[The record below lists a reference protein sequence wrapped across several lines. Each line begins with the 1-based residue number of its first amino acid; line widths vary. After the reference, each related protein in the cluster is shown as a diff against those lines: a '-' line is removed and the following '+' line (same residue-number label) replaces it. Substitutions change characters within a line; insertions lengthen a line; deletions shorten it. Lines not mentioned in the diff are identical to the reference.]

1 VDKTRIWV
9 NVAAI
14 SAWVL
19 ALAGMLALAWGTQAP
34 SWTSGAAA
42 AASVIA
48 VTYAGLLMSQRLDPP
63 PREFVK
69 QYLAAVL
76 APVTWLAAASGGPGS
91 PAVVALALGVRVIAG
106 AEDIRTAISVAAGA
120 LVALTAIHYSVGGA
134 IAFSDMLSGGVIFA
148 AIALFPAW
156 QVQRAQENAKRR
168 RRASRAET
176 TFGGGGERTNTPR
189 AHEPMPSDL
198 RRGIEVT
205 RQEAEE
211 RRQTEVLTRYLCDVR
226 DALGADEVVFWRWT
240 GARDTLVAAACS
252 GDGAEIEPTKFNHA
266 EWLPLVKWSAEER
279 IVHFD
284 DGSPAPRIAMGPVAG
299 LKRAFGALSISAEAG
314 LKTSRD
320 EMKAWVPRYTAQV
333 AVLAELLETREEVG
347 RQNRRTQALLRAAQQ
362 FQSNRTI
369 ESLGR
374 SICETALE
382 VTSAS
387 RGALV
392 RWHPNSNDGEV
403 QSVSDGHR
411 IAEGSPISEDSQVGT
426 MCKNGLPQVWE
437 DARMI
442 ARHTRIYG
450 AWETTRPIGSLGIIP
465 LKREAGV
472 IGAIVIEGDEPGDVL
487 IAEVRNV
494 RLLAAIAA
502 VSLETMWEI
511 EEVTRRARTDQLT
524 GLANRRHFDE
534 QITRVLAETDRFGGS
549 ASLVVADIDFFKAVN
564 DTFGHDGGDA
574 VLQSVAQAFQEGV
587 RNVDTCARYGGEEIA
602 VLLPQTSMD
611 GARDF
616 AERLRKAIESRVVV
630 HGGREMS
637 VTASF
642 GVATYPDSVAAHDA
656 LFPTADRA
664 LYQAKAEGRNRVRCA
679 IPSTV
684 QKAT

>member
-1 VDKTRIWV
+1 VKTRIWV
-9 NVAAI
+9 NVTAI
-14 SAWVL
+14 GAWVL
-19 ALAGMLALAWGTQAP
+19 ALAGMVALAWGALAP
-34 SWTSGAAA
+34 PWASGAAA
-42 AASVIA
+42 AASVAA
-48 VTYAGLLMSQRLDPP
+48 VTYAWLLISQRLDPP
-63 PREFVK
+63 SRELIK
-69 QYLAAVL
+69 PYLAAAL
-76 APVTWLAAASGGPGS
+76 APVTWLAAASGGPAS
-91 PAVVALALGVRVIAG
+91 PAVVALALGVRVVAG
-106 AEDIRTAISVAAGA
+106 AENIRTAISVAVGA
-120 LVALTAIHYSVGGA
+120 IIALTAIHYSVGGS
-134 IAFSDMLSGGVIFA
+134 IAFSSMLSGGVIFA

-156 QVQRAQENAKRR
+156 QVKRAQENAKKR
-168 RRASRAET
+168 RRASRSESFA
-176 TFGGGGERTNTPR
+176 GDRSNTPR
-189 AHEPMPSDL
+189 AYEAMPSDL
-198 RRGIEVT
+198 RRGIEST

-211 RRQTEVLTRYLCDVR
+211 RRQTEVLSKYLCDVR

-252 GDGAEIEPTKFNHA
+252 GDGAETEPTKFNHA
-266 EWLPLVKWSAEER
+266 EWLPLVKWAAEER

-284 DGSPAPRIAMGPVAG
+284 DGKPESRIAMGPVAG

-314 LKTSRD
+314 LKPSR
-320 EMKAWVPRYTAQV
+320 EELKAWIPRYTAQV

-369 ESLGR
+369 EALGR

-382 VTSAS
+382 VTSAA

-392 RWHPNSNDGEV
+392 RWHPTSNDGEV
-403 QSVSDGHR
+403 TSVSEGHR
-411 IAEGSPISEDSQVGT
+411 IAEGWPISEDSQVGT

-450 AWETTRPIGSLGIIP
+450 AWETPRPIGSLGIIP

-534 QITRVLAETDRFGGS
+534 QIARVLQETDRFGGS

-574 VLQSVAQAFQEGV
+574 VLQSVAQTFQDGV

-616 AERLRKAIESRVVV
+616 AERLRKAIEGRVVR
-630 HGGREMS
+630 HAGREIS

-642 GVATYPDSVAAHDA
+642 GVATYPDTVATHDA
-656 LFPTADRA
+656 LFQTADRA

-679 IPSTV
+679 IPSTIS
-684 QKAT
+684 KTA

>member
-1 VDKTRIWV
+1 MVKARIWV
-9 NVAAI
+9 NVTAVA
-14 SAWVL
+14 AWVL
-19 ALAGMLALAWGTQAP
+19 ALAGMFALAWGAKAP
-34 SWTSGAAA
+34 VWASGVAA
-42 AASVIA
+42 AASVAA
-48 VTYAGLLMSQRLDPP
+48 VTYAWLLISRRLDPP
-63 PREFVK
+63 PREFTNA
-69 QYLAAVL
+69 YLATAL
-76 APVTWLAAASGGPGS
+76 APVTWFAAASGGPGS

-106 AEDIRTAISVAAGA
+106 AENIRMAISVAAGA

-134 IAFSDMLSGGVIFA
+134 LAFSDMLGGGVVFA

-156 QVQRAQENAKRR
+156 QVKRAQENAKRR
-168 RRASRAET
+168 RRATRSESAFNDRA
-176 TFGGGGERTNTPR
+176 NTPR
-189 AHEPMPSDL
+189 AYEAMPSDL

-211 RRQTEVLTRYLCDVR
+211 RRQTEVLSRYLCDVR

-252 GDGAEIEPTKFNHA
+252 GDGAETEPSKFNHA
-266 EWLPLVKWSAEER
+266 EWLPLVKWAAEER

-284 DGSPAPRIAMGPVAG
+284 DSKPDPRVAMGPVAG

-320 EMKAWVPRYTAQV
+320 ELKAWIPRYTAQV
-333 AVLAELLETREEVG
+333 SVLAELLETREEVG

-374 SICETALE
+374 AICETALE
-382 VTSAS
+382 VTAAA

-403 QSVSDGHR
+403 QSVSEGHR
-411 IAEGSPISEDSQVGT
+411 IAEGWPISEDSQVGT

-450 AWETTRPIGSLGIIP
+450 AWETPRPIGSLAIIP

-549 ASLVVADIDFFKAVN
+549 ASLVVADIDYFKAVN
-564 DTFGHDGGDA
+564 DTYGHDGGDV
-574 VLQSVAQAFQEGV
+574 VLQSVAQTFQDGV

-602 VLLPQTSMD
+602 VLLPQTGLD

-616 AERLRKAIESRVVV
+616 AERLRKAIEGRVVS
-630 HGGREMS
+630 HSGREIS

-642 GVATYPDSVAAHDA
+642 GVATYPESVPNHDGLFAA
-656 LFPTADRA
+656 ADRA
-664 LYQAKAEGRNRVRCA
+664 LYQAKAEGRNRVRCSLPGA
-679 IPSTV
+679 FS
-684 QKAT
+684 KAS

>member
-1 VDKTRIWV
+1 MVKARIWV
-9 NVAAI
+9 NVTAVA
-14 SAWVL
+14 AWVL
-19 ALAGMLALAWGTQAP
+19 ALAGMFALAWGAKAP
-34 SWTSGAAA
+34 VWASGVAA
-42 AASVIA
+42 AASVAA
-48 VTYAGLLMSQRLDPP
+48 VTYAWLLISRRLDPP
-63 PREFVK
+63 PREFTNA
-69 QYLAAVL
+69 YLATAL
-76 APVTWLAAASGGPGS
+76 APVTWFAAASGGPGS

-106 AEDIRTAISVAAGA
+106 AENIRMAISVAAGA
-120 LVALTAIHYSVGGA
+120 LVALTAILYSVGGA
-134 IAFSDMLSGGVIFA
+134 LAFSDMLGGGVVFA

-156 QVQRAQENAKRR
+156 QVKRAQENAKRR
-168 RRASRAET
+168 RRATRSESAFNDRA
-176 TFGGGGERTNTPR
+176 NTPR
-189 AHEPMPSDL
+189 AYEAMPSDL

-211 RRQTEVLTRYLCDVR
+211 RRQTEVLSRYLCDVR

-252 GDGAEIEPTKFNHA
+252 GDGAETEPSKFNHA
-266 EWLPLVKWSAEER
+266 EWLPLVKWAAEER

-284 DGSPAPRIAMGPVAG
+284 DSKPDPRVAMGPVAG

-320 EMKAWVPRYTAQV
+320 ELKAWIPRYTAQV
-333 AVLAELLETREEVG
+333 SVLAELLETREEVG

-374 SICETALE
+374 AICETALE
-382 VTSAS
+382 VTAAA

-403 QSVSDGHR
+403 QSVSEGHR
-411 IAEGSPISEDSQVGT
+411 IAEGWPISEDSQVGT

-450 AWETTRPIGSLGIIP
+450 AWETPRPIGSLAIIP

-549 ASLVVADIDFFKAVN
+549 ASLVVADIDYFKAVN
-564 DTFGHDGGDA
+564 DTYGHDGGDV
-574 VLQSVAQAFQEGV
+574 VLQSVAQTFQDGV

-602 VLLPQTSMD
+602 VLLPQTGLD

-616 AERLRKAIESRVVV
+616 AERLRKAIEGRVVS
-630 HGGREMS
+630 HSGREIS

-642 GVATYPDSVAAHDA
+642 GVATYPESVPNHDGLFAA
-656 LFPTADRA
+656 ADRA
-664 LYQAKAEGRNRVRCA
+664 LYQAKAEGRNRVRCSLPGA
-679 IPSTV
+679 FS
-684 QKAT
+684 KAS

>member
-1 VDKTRIWV
+1 MGKTRIWI
-9 NVAAI
+9 NLTAGA
-14 SAWVL
+14 AWVL
-19 ALAGMLALAWGTQAP
+19 ALAGMLALAWGGGVPA
-34 SWTSGAAA
+34 WASGAAA
-42 AASVIA
+42 ASSVAA
-48 VTYAGLLMSQRLDPP
+48 VTYAWLLISQRLDPP
-63 PREFVK
+63 PRESIP
-69 QYLAAVL
+69 QYLAAAL

-91 PAVVALALGVRVIAG
+91 PAVVALALGVRVVAG
-106 AEDIRTAISVAAGA
+106 AENIRTAISVAAGA
-120 LVALTAIHYSVGGA
+120 LIALTAIHYSVGGT
-134 IAFSDMLSGGVIFA
+134 IAFSDMLGGGVVFS

-156 QVQRAQENAKRR
+156 QVKRAQENAKRR
-168 RRASRAET
+168 RRASRSDSAFGAEHP
-176 TFGGGGERTNTPR
+176 NTPR
-189 AHEPMPSDL
+189 AYEAMPSDL

-252 GDGAEIEPTKFNHA
+252 GDGETEPTKFNHA
-266 EWLPLVKWSAEER
+266 EWLPLVKWAAEER

-284 DGSPAPRIAMGPVAG
+284 DGAPGPRVAMGPVAG
-299 LKRAFGALSISAEAG
+299 LKRPFGALSISAEAG
-314 LKTSRD
+314 LRSSRE
-320 EMKAWVPRYTAQV
+320 EMKEWVPRYTAQV

-374 SICETALE
+374 SISETALE
-382 VTSAS
+382 VTSAA
-387 RGALV
+387 RAALV
-392 RWHPNSNDGEV
+392 RWHPTSNDGEV
-403 QSVSDGHR
+403 QSVSEGHR
-411 IAEGSPISEDSQVGT
+411 IAEGWPISEDSQVGT

-450 AWETTRPIGSLGIIP
+450 AWETPRPIGSLGIIP

-564 DTFGHDGGDA
+564 DTYGHDGGDA
-574 VLQSVAQAFQEGV
+574 VLQSVAQAFQDGV

-602 VLLPQTSMD
+602 VLLPQTSID

-616 AERLRKAIESRVVV
+616 AERLRKAIESRVVL
-630 HGGREMS
+630 HAGRAIS

-642 GVATYPDSVAAHDA
+642 GVATYPESVATHDA

-664 LYQAKAEGRNRVRCA
+664 LYQAKAEGRNRVRSA
-679 IPSTV
+679 VPGAV

>member
-1 VDKTRIWV
+1 VVKARIWV
-9 NVAAI
+9 NVTAVA
-14 SAWVL
+14 AWVL
-19 ALAGMLALAWGTQAP
+19 ALAGMFALAWGAKAP
-34 SWTSGAAA
+34 VWASGVAA
-42 AASVIA
+42 AASVAA
-48 VTYAGLLMSQRLDPP
+48 VTYAWLLISRRLDPP
-63 PREFVK
+63 PREFTNA
-69 QYLAAVL
+69 YLATAL
-76 APVTWLAAASGGPGS
+76 APVTWFAAASGGPGS

-106 AEDIRTAISVAAGA
+106 AENIRMAISVAAGA

-134 IAFSDMLSGGVIFA
+134 LAFSDMLGGGVVFA

-156 QVQRAQENAKRR
+156 QVKRAQENAKRR
-168 RRASRAET
+168 RRATRSESAFNDRA
-176 TFGGGGERTNTPR
+176 NTPR
-189 AHEPMPSDL
+189 AYEAMPSDL

-211 RRQTEVLTRYLCDVR
+211 RRQTEVLSRYLCDVR

-252 GDGAEIEPTKFNHA
+252 GDGAETEPSKFNHA
-266 EWLPLVKWSAEER
+266 EWLPLVKWAAEER

-284 DGSPAPRIAMGPVAG
+284 DSKPDPRVAMGPVAG

-320 EMKAWVPRYTAQV
+320 ELKAWIPRYTAQV
-333 AVLAELLETREEVG
+333 SVLAELLETREEVG

-374 SICETALE
+374 AICETALE
-382 VTSAS
+382 VTAAA

-403 QSVSDGHR
+403 QSVSEGHR
-411 IAEGSPISEDSQVGT
+411 IAEGWPISEDSQVGT

-450 AWETTRPIGSLGIIP
+450 AWETPRPIGSLAIIP

-549 ASLVVADIDFFKAVN
+549 ASLVVADIDYFKAVN
-564 DTFGHDGGDA
+564 DTYGHDGGDV
-574 VLQSVAQAFQEGV
+574 VLQSVAQTFQDGV

-602 VLLPQTSMD
+602 VLLPQTGLD

-616 AERLRKAIESRVVV
+616 AERLRKAIEGRVVS
-630 HGGREMS
+630 HSGREIS

-642 GVATYPDSVAAHDA
+642 GVATYPESVPTHDGLFAA
-656 LFPTADRA
+656 ADRA
-664 LYQAKAEGRNRVRCA
+664 LYQAKAEGRNRVRCSLPGA
-679 IPSTV
+679 FS
-684 QKAT
+684 KAS

>member
-1 VDKTRIWV
+1 VVKTRIWV
-9 NVAAI
+9 NVTAVA
-14 SAWVL
+14 AWVL
-19 ALAGMLALAWGTQAP
+19 ALAGMLALAWGATAP
-34 SWTSGAAA
+34 AWASGAAA
-42 AASVIA
+42 ACSVAA
-48 VTYAGLLMSQRLDPP
+48 VTYAWLLISQRLDPP
-63 PREFVK
+63 PREFIK
-69 QYLAAVL
+69 QHLAVAL
-76 APVTWLAAASGGPGS
+76 APVTCLAAGSGGPGS
-91 PAVVALALGVRVIAG
+91 PAVVALALGVRVVAG
-106 AEDIRTAISVAAGA
+106 AENIRTAISVAGGA
-120 LVALTAIHYSVGGA
+120 LVALTAIHYSVGGT
-134 IAFSDMLSGGVIFA
+134 IALSDMLSGGVIFA

-156 QVQRAQENAKRR
+156 QVKRAQENAKKR
-168 RRASRAET
+168 RRATRSEIAE
-176 TFGGGGERTNTPR
+176 RNNTPR
-189 AHEPMPSDL
+189 AFEAMPSDL
-198 RRGIEVT
+198 RRGIEVN

-211 RRQTEVLTRYLCDVR
+211 RRQTEVLSRYLGDVR
-226 DALGADEVVFWRWT
+226 DAVGADEVVFWRWT

-252 GDGAEIEPTKFNHA
+252 GDGAETEPTKFNHV
-266 EWLPLVKWSAEER
+266 EWLPLVKWAAEER

-284 DGSPAPRIAMGPVAG
+284 DGKPGPRVAMGPIAG
-299 LKRAFGALSISAEAG
+299 TKRAFGALSISADAG
-314 LKTSRD
+314 LKPSREELKD
-320 EMKAWVPRYTAQV
+320 WIPRYTAQV

-369 ESLGR
+369 ETLGR
-374 SICETALE
+374 SISETALE
-382 VTSAS
+382 VTSAA
-387 RGALV
+387 RAALV
-392 RWHPNSNDGEV
+392 RWHPTSNDGEV
-403 QSVSDGHR
+403 QSVSEGHR
-411 IAEGSPISEDSQVGT
+411 IAEGWPISEDSQVGT

-450 AWETTRPIGSLGIIP
+450 AWETPRPIGSLGIIP

-534 QITRVLAETDRFGGS
+534 QMARVLAETDRFGGPV
-549 ASLVVADIDFFKAVN
+549 SLVVADIDFFKNVN

-574 VLQSVAQAFQEGV
+574 VLQSVGKTFQEGI

-602 VLLPQTSMD
+602 VLMPQTNIE
-611 GARDF
+611 GALKF
-616 AERLRKAIESRVVV
+616 AERMRKAIETRTVMYA
-630 HGGREMS
+630 GRAID

-642 GVATYPDSVAAHDA
+642 GVATYPDSVATHDA

-664 LYQAKAEGRNRVRCA
+664 LYQAKAEGRNKVRA
-679 IPSTV
+679 AVPGVVHKT
-684 QKAT
+684 T

>member
-1 VDKTRIWV
+1 VVKTRIWI
-9 NVAAI
+9 NLTAVA
-14 SAWVL
+14 AWVL
-19 ALAGMLALAWGTQAP
+19 ALAGMLALAWGAQVPA
-34 SWTSGAAA
+34 WASGAAA
-42 AASVIA
+42 AASVAA
-48 VTYAGLLMSQRLDPP
+48 VTYAWLLISRRLDPP
-63 PREFVK
+63 PRESTN
-69 QYLAAVL
+69 QDLAIAL

-106 AEDIRTAISVAAGA
+106 AENIRTAISVAAGA
-120 LVALTAIHYSVGGA
+120 LVALTAIHYSVGGTL
-134 IAFSDMLSGGVIFA
+134 AFSDMLGGGVVFA

-156 QVQRAQENAKRR
+156 QVKRAQENAKRR
-168 RRASRAET
+168 RRATRSESV
-176 TFGGGGERTNTPR
+176 FGGERTNTPR
-189 AHEPMPSDL
+189 AYEAMPSDL

-211 RRQTEVLTRYLCDVR
+211 RRQTEVLSRYLCDIR

-252 GDGAEIEPTKFNHA
+252 GDGAETEPTKFNHA

-284 DGSPAPRIAMGPVAG
+284 DGKEGPRVAMGPVAG

-314 LKTSRD
+314 LKPSKD
-320 EMKAWVPRYTAQV
+320 ELKEWVPRYTAQV

-382 VTSAS
+382 VTSAA

-392 RWHPNSNDGEV
+392 RWHPTSNDGEV
-403 QSVSDGHR
+403 QSVSEGHR
-411 IAEGSPISEDSQVGT
+411 IAEGWPISEDSQVGT

-450 AWETTRPIGSLGIIP
+450 AWETPRPIGSLGIIP

-534 QITRVLAETDRFGGS
+534 QIARVLAETDRFGGS

-564 DTFGHDGGDA
+564 DTYGHDGGDA
-574 VLQSVAQAFQEGV
+574 VLQSVAQTFQEGV

-602 VLLPQTSMD
+602 VLLPQTNMD

-616 AERLRKAIESRVVV
+616 AERLRKAVETRVVM
-630 HGGREMS
+630 HDGREIS

-679 IPSTV
+679 VPGAI
-684 QKAT
+684 QKAG

>member
-1 VDKTRIWV
+1 MVKTRIWANV
-9 NVAAI
+9 TAVAA
-14 SAWVL
+14 WLL
-19 ALAGMLALAWGTQAP
+19 ALAGMVALAWGMSVPA
-34 SWTSGAAA
+34 WASGAAA
-42 AASVIA
+42 ACSVAA
-48 VTYAGLLMSQRLDPP
+48 VTYAWLLISQRLDPP
-63 PREFVK
+63 PREFTK
-69 QYLAAVL
+69 QYIATVL

-91 PAVVALALGVRVIAG
+91 PAVVALALAVRVIAG
-106 AEDIRTAISVAAGA
+106 AENIRTAISVAAGA
-120 LVALTAIHYSVGGA
+120 LVALTAIHYSVGGT
-134 IAFSDMLSGGVIFA
+134 IAFSDMLGGGVVFA

-156 QVQRAQENAKRR
+156 QVKRAQENAKKRR
-168 RRASRAET
+168 RVTRSDGVFGSERAD
-176 TFGGGGERTNTPR
+176 TPR
-189 AHEPMPSDL
+189 AFEAMPSDL

-205 RQEAEE
+205 RKEAEE
-211 RRQTEVLTRYLCDVR
+211 RRQTEVLSRYLCDVR

-252 GDGAEIEPTKFNHA
+252 GDGAETEPTKFNHA

-284 DGSPAPRIAMGPVAG
+284 EGKPGPRIAMGPVAG
-299 LKRAFGALSISAEAG
+299 LKRAFGALSISCDAG
-314 LKTSRD
+314 LKPSRD
-320 EMKAWVPRYTAQV
+320 ELKTWVPRYTAQV

-347 RQNRRTQALLRAAQQ
+347 RQNRRTQALLRAAQE

-369 ESLGR
+369 ELLGR
-374 SICETALE
+374 SICETALA
-382 VTSAS
+382 VTSAA
-387 RGALV
+387 RAALV

-403 QSVSDGHR
+403 QSVSEGHR
-411 IAEGSPISEDSQVGT
+411 IAEGWPISEDSQVGT

-450 AWETTRPIGSLGIIP
+450 AWETPRPIGSMAIIP

-534 QITRVLAETDRFGGS
+534 QIARVLAETDRFGGS

-564 DTFGHDGGDA
+564 DTHGHDGGDA
-574 VLQSVAQAFQEGV
+574 VLQSVAQAFQDGV

-602 VLLPQTSMD
+602 VLLPQTNLD

-616 AERLRKAIESRVVV
+616 AERLRKAIETRVVLYA
-630 HGGREMS
+630 GRPIS

-642 GVATYPDSVAAHDA
+642 GVAAYPDSVATHDA

-664 LYQAKAEGRNRVRCA
+664 LYLAKAEGRNRVRCA
-679 IPSTV
+679 VPGSV
-684 QKAT
+684 QKTA

>member
-1 VDKTRIWV
+1 MVKTRIWV
-9 NVAAI
+9 NVAAVA
-14 SAWVL
+14 AWVL
-19 ALAGMLALAWGTQAP
+19 ALAGMFALAWGATAP
-34 SWTSGAAA
+34 GWASGAAA
-42 AASVIA
+42 AASVAA
-48 VTYAGLLMSQRLDPP
+48 VTYAWLLISQRLDPP
-63 PREFVK
+63 QRDFTN
-69 QYLAAVL
+69 QYLAAAL
-76 APVTWLAAASGGPGS
+76 APVTLLAAASGGPGS

-106 AEDIRTAISVAAGA
+106 AENIRTAISVAVGA

-134 IAFSDMLSGGVIFA
+134 FAFSDMLGGGVVLV

-156 QVQRAQENAKRR
+156 QVKRAQENARRR
-168 RRASRAET
+168 RRATRSEGAYS
-176 TFGGGGERTNTPR
+176 ERTNTPR
-189 AHEPMPSDL
+189 AYEAMPSDL

-211 RRQTEVLTRYLCDVR
+211 RRQTEVLSRYLCDVR
-226 DALGADEVVFWRWT
+226 DVLGADEVVFWRWT
-240 GARDTLVAAACS
+240 GARDTLVAGACS
-252 GDGAEIEPTKFNHA
+252 GDGAETEPAKFNHA
-266 EWLPLVKWSAEER
+266 EWLPLVKWAAEER

-284 DGSPAPRIAMGPVAG
+284 DGDPGPRVAMGPVAG

-314 LKTSRD
+314 LTPSRD
-320 EMKAWVPRYTAQV
+320 ELKAWVPRYTAQV

-382 VTSAS
+382 VTSAA
-387 RGALV
+387 RAALV
-392 RWHPNSNDGEV
+392 RWLPNSNDGEV
-403 QSVSDGHR
+403 QSVSEGHR
-411 IAEGSPISEDSQVGT
+411 IAEGWPISEDSQVGT

-450 AWETTRPIGSLGIIP
+450 AWETPRPIGSLGIIP
-465 LKREAGV
+465 LKRESGV

-534 QITRVLAETDRFGGS
+534 QLARVLAETDRFGGS
-549 ASLVVADIDFFKAVN
+549 ASLVVADIDYFKNVN
-564 DTFGHDGGDA
+564 DTYGHDGGDV
-574 VLQSVAQAFQEGV
+574 VLQSVAQTFQDGV
-587 RNVDTCARYGGEEIA
+587 RNVDICARYGGEEIA
-602 VLLPQTSMD
+602 VLLPQTGLD

-616 AERLRKAIESRVVV
+616 AERLRKSIEARVVV
-630 HGGREMS
+630 HSGRS
-637 VTASF
+637 IKVTASF
-642 GVATYPDSVAAHDA
+642 GVATYPESVPTHDG
-656 LFPTADRA
+656 LFPAADRA
-664 LYQAKAEGRNRVRCA
+664 MYQAKAEGRNRVRSA
-679 IPSTV
+679 IPSAV
-684 QKAT
+684 SKAS

>member
-1 VDKTRIWV
+1 MTAVG
-9 NVAAI
+9 
-14 SAWVL
+14 AWAL
-19 ALAGMLALAWGTQAP
+19 ALAGMLALAWGAKVP
-34 SWTSGAAA
+34 AWASGAAA
-42 AASVIA
+42 AASVAA
-48 VTYAGLLMSQRLDPP
+48 VTYAWLLISQRLDPP
-63 PREFVK
+63 PRESIK
-69 QYLAAVL
+69 QYLAAAL

-91 PAVVALALGVRVIAG
+91 PAVVALALGVRVVAG
-106 AEDIRTAISVAAGA
+106 AENIRTAISVAAGA
-120 LVALTAIHYSVGGA
+120 LVALTAIHYSVGGS
-134 IAFSDMLSGGVIFA
+134 IAFSDMLGGGVVFA

-156 QVQRAQENAKRR
+156 QVKRAQENAKKR
-168 RRASRAET
+168 RRASRSESVY
-176 TFGGGGERTNTPR
+176 GSERNNTPR
-189 AHEPMPSDL
+189 AYEAMPSDL

-211 RRQTEVLTRYLCDVR
+211 RRQTEVLSRYLCDVR

-240 GARDTLVAAACS
+240 GARDTLVAGACS
-252 GDGAEIEPTKFNHA
+252 GDGAETEPTKFNHA
-266 EWLPLVKWSAEER
+266 EWLPLVKWAAEER

-284 DGSPAPRIAMGPVAG
+284 EGSSGPRVAMGPVAG
-299 LKRAFGALSISAEAG
+299 LKRPFGALSISAEAG
-314 LKTSRD
+314 LKSTR
-320 EMKAWVPRYTAQV
+320 EELKEWVPRYTAQV

-374 SICETALE
+374 AICETALE
-382 VTSAS
+382 VTSAA

-392 RWHPNSNDGEV
+392 RWHANSNDGEV
-403 QSVSDGHR
+403 QSVSEGHR
-411 IAEGSPISEDSQVGT
+411 IAEGWPISEDSQVGT

-450 AWETTRPIGSLGIIP
+450 AWETPRPIGSLAIIP

-534 QITRVLAETDRFGGS
+534 QIARVLAETDRFGGS

-564 DTFGHDGGDA
+564 DTYGHDGGDL
-574 VLQSVAQAFQEGV
+574 VLQSVAQTFQEGV

-616 AERLRKAIESRVVV
+616 AERLRKAIESRTVL
-630 HGGREMS
+630 HDGRAIS

-642 GVATYPDSVAAHDA
+642 GVATYPDSVATHDA
-656 LFPTADRA
+656 FFPTADRA

-679 IPSTV
+679 IPGAIPKT
-684 QKAT
+684 A

>member
-1 VDKTRIWV
+1 MVKARIWV
-9 NVAAI
+9 NVTAVA
-14 SAWVL
+14 AWVL
-19 ALAGMLALAWGTQAP
+19 ALAGMFALAWGAKAP
-34 SWTSGAAA
+34 VWASGVAA
-42 AASVIA
+42 AASVAA
-48 VTYAGLLMSQRLDPP
+48 VTYAWLLISRLLDPP
-63 PREFVK
+63 PREFTNA
-69 QYLAAVL
+69 YLATAL
-76 APVTWLAAASGGPGS
+76 APVTWFAAASGGPGS

-106 AEDIRTAISVAAGA
+106 AENIRMAISVAAGA

-134 IAFSDMLSGGVIFA
+134 LAFSDMLGGGVVFA

-156 QVQRAQENAKRR
+156 QVKRAQENAKRR
-168 RRASRAET
+168 RRATRSDSAFNDRA
-176 TFGGGGERTNTPR
+176 NTPR
-189 AHEPMPSDL
+189 AYEAMPSDL

-211 RRQTEVLTRYLCDVR
+211 RRQTEVLSRYLCDVR

-252 GDGAEIEPTKFNHA
+252 GDGAETEPSKFNHA
-266 EWLPLVKWSAEER
+266 EWLPLVKWAAEER

-284 DGSPAPRIAMGPVAG
+284 DSKPGPRVAMGPVAG
-299 LKRAFGALSISAEAG
+299 LKRAFGALSISADAG
-314 LKTSRD
+314 LKPSRD
-320 EMKAWVPRYTAQV
+320 ELKAWIPRYTAQV
-333 AVLAELLETREEVG
+333 SVLAELLETREEVG

-374 SICETALE
+374 AICETALE
-382 VTSAS
+382 VTAAA

-403 QSVSDGHR
+403 QSVSEGHR
-411 IAEGSPISEDSQVGT
+411 IAEGWPISEDSQVGT

-450 AWETTRPIGSLGIIP
+450 AWETPRPIGSLAIIP

-549 ASLVVADIDFFKAVN
+549 ASLVVADIDYFKAVN
-564 DTFGHDGGDA
+564 DTYGHDGGDA
-574 VLQSVAQAFQEGV
+574 VLQSVAQTFQDGV

-602 VLLPQTSMD
+602 VLLPQTGLD

-616 AERLRKAIESRVVV
+616 AERLRKAIEGRVVS
-630 HGGREMS
+630 HLGRDIS

-642 GVATYPDSVAAHDA
+642 GVATYPESVPTHDGLFAA
-656 LFPTADRA
+656 ADRA
-664 LYQAKAEGRNRVRCA
+664 LYQAKAEGRNRVRCSLPGA
-679 IPSTV
+679 FS
-684 QKAT
+684 KAS

>member
-1 VDKTRIWV
+1 MVKTRIWANV
-9 NVAAI
+9 TAVAA
-14 SAWVL
+14 WLL
-19 ALAGMLALAWGTQAP
+19 ALAGMVALAWGMSAP
-34 SWTSGAAA
+34 RWASGAAA
-42 AASVIA
+42 AASVAA
-48 VTYAGLLMSQRLDPP
+48 VTYAWLLISQRLDPP
-63 PREFVK
+63 SREFIK
-69 QYLAAVL
+69 PYIAAVL
-76 APVTWLAAASGGPGS
+76 APVTWFAAASGGPGS

-106 AEDIRTAISVAAGA
+106 AENIRTAISVAVGA
-120 LVALTAIHYSVGGA
+120 LVALTAIHYSVGGT
-134 IAFSDMLSGGVIFA
+134 IAFSDMLGGGVIFA

-156 QVQRAQENAKRR
+156 QVKRAQENAKKR
-168 RRASRAET
+168 RRATRSDGV
-176 TFGGGGERTNTPR
+176 FGGDRTDTPR
-189 AHEPMPSDL
+189 AFEAMPSDL

-205 RQEAEE
+205 RKEAEE
-211 RRQTEVLTRYLCDVR
+211 RRQTEVLSRYLCDVR

-252 GDGAEIEPTKFNHA
+252 GDGAETEPTKFNHA

-284 DGSPAPRIAMGPVAG
+284 EGKPGPRIVMGPVAG
-299 LKRAFGALSISAEAG
+299 LKRAFGALSISSDAG
-314 LKTSRD
+314 LKPSRD
-320 EMKAWVPRYTAQV
+320 ELKAWVPRYTAQV

-347 RQNRRTQALLRAAQQ
+347 RQNRRTQALLRAAQE

-369 ESLGR
+369 ELLGR
-374 SICETALE
+374 SICETALA
-382 VTSAS
+382 VTAAA
-387 RGALV
+387 RAALV
-392 RWHPNSNDGEV
+392 RWHPTSNDGEV
-403 QSVSDGHR
+403 QSVSEGHR
-411 IAEGSPISEDSQVGT
+411 IAEGWPISEDSQVGT

-450 AWETTRPIGSLGIIP
+450 AWETPRPIGSMAIIP

-534 QITRVLAETDRFGGS
+534 QIARVLAETDRFGGS

-564 DTFGHDGGDA
+564 DTHGHDGGDA
-574 VLQSVAQAFQEGV
+574 VLQSVAQAFQDGV

-602 VLLPQTSMD
+602 VLLPQTNMD

-616 AERLRKAIESRVVV
+616 AERLRKAIETRVVLYA
-630 HGGREMS
+630 GRPIS

-642 GVATYPDSVAAHDA
+642 GVASYPDSVATHDA

-679 IPSTV
+679 VPGSV
-684 QKAT
+684 QKTA

>member
-1 VDKTRIWV
+1 MAHTRIWV
-9 NVAAI
+9 NVTAVA
-14 SAWVL
+14 AWVL
-19 ALAGMLALAWGTQAP
+19 ALAGMLALAWGAKVPPWAT
-34 SWTSGAAA
+34 GAAA
-42 AASVIA
+42 CASVAA
-48 VTYAGLLMSQRLDPP
+48 VVYAWLLISQRLDPP
-63 PREFVK
+63 PRESITP
-69 QYLAAVL
+69 YLAIAL
-76 APVTWLAAASGGPGS
+76 APVTLLAAASGGPGS

-106 AEDIRTAISVAAGA
+106 AENIRTAVSVAGGA

-134 IAFSDMLSGGVIFA
+134 IAVADTVSGGVVFA

-156 QVQRAQENAKRR
+156 QVKRAQENAKRR
-168 RRASRAET
+168 RRATRSDSML
-176 TFGGGGERTNTPR
+176 GDRTNTPR
-189 AHEPMPSDL
+189 AYEAMPSDL

-211 RRQTEVLTRYLCDVR
+211 RRQTEVLSRYLCDVR

-252 GDGAEIEPTKFNHA
+252 GDGAETEPSKFNHA
-266 EWLPLVKWSAEER
+266 EWLPLVKWAAEER

-284 DGSPAPRIAMGPVAG
+284 DGKPEPRIAMGPVAG
-299 LKRAFGALSISAEAG
+299 LKRAFGALSISADAG
-314 LKTSRD
+314 LRPSRD
-320 EMKAWVPRYTAQV
+320 ELKEWIPRYTAQV

-347 RQNRRTQALLRAAQQ
+347 RQSRRTQALLRAAQQ

-374 SICETALE
+374 AICETALE
-382 VTSAS
+382 VTSAA

-392 RWHPNSNDGEV
+392 RWHPNSTDGEV
-403 QSVSDGHR
+403 QSVSEGHR
-411 IAEGSPISEDSQVGT
+411 IAEGWPISEDSQVGT

-450 AWETTRPIGSLGIIP
+450 AWETPRPIGSLGIIP

-564 DTFGHDGGDA
+564 DTYGHDGGDA
-574 VLQSVAQAFQEGV
+574 VLQSVAQTFQDGV

-602 VLLPQTSMD
+602 VLLPQTGID

-616 AERLRKAIESRVVV
+616 AERLRKAIESRVVLFA
-630 HGGREMS
+630 GREIS

-642 GVATYPDSVAAHDA
+642 GVATYPDSIGTHDG
-656 LFPTADRA
+656 LFPAADRA

-679 IPSTV
+679 VPGTV

>member
-1 VDKTRIWV
+1 MTAVG
-9 NVAAI
+9 
-14 SAWVL
+14 AWIL
-19 ALAGMLALAWGTQAP
+19 ALAGMIALAWGMAVP
-34 SWTSGAAA
+34 PWASGAAA
-42 AASVIA
+42 VASVAA
-48 VTYAGLLMSQRLDPP
+48 VTYAWLLISQRLDPP
-63 PREFVK
+63 ARERIK
-69 QYLAAVL
+69 PYLAAAL

-106 AEDIRTAISVAAGA
+106 SENIRTGISVAVGA
-120 LVALTAIHYSVGGA
+120 LIALTAIHYSVGGT
-134 IAFSDMLSGGVIFA
+134 IAFSDVLGGGVVFA

-156 QVQRAQENAKRR
+156 QVKRAQENAKKR
-168 RRASRAET
+168 RRATRSENAFT
-176 TFGGGGERTNTPR
+176 TGDRTNTPR
-189 AHEPMPSDL
+189 AYEAMPSDL

-211 RRQTEVLTRYLCDVR
+211 RRQTEVLSRYLCDIR

-240 GARDTLVAAACS
+240 GARDTLVSAACS
-252 GDGAEIEPTKFNHA
+252 GDGAETEPTKFNHA
-266 EWLPLVKWSAEER
+266 EWLPLVKWAAEER

-284 DGSPAPRIAMGPVAG
+284 DGKPDPRVAMGPVAG
-299 LKRAFGALSISAEAG
+299 MKRAFGALSISAESG
-314 LKTSRD
+314 LRTSRD
-320 EMKAWVPRYTAQV
+320 ELKAWVPRYAAQV

-347 RQNRRTQALLRAAQQ
+347 RQNRRTQALLRAAQE

-369 ESLGR
+369 ETLGR
-374 SICETALE
+374 SICETALA
-382 VTSAS
+382 VTSAA

-392 RWHPNSNDGEV
+392 RWHPTSNDGEV
-403 QSVSDGHR
+403 QSVSEGHR
-411 IAEGSPISEDSQVGT
+411 IAEGWPISEDSQVGT

-450 AWETTRPIGSLGIIP
+450 AWETPRPIGSLGIIP

-534 QITRVLAETDRFGGS
+534 QIARVLAETDRFGGS

-564 DTFGHDGGDA
+564 DTYGHDGGDV
-574 VLQSVAQAFQEGV
+574 VLQSVAQAFQDGV

-602 VLLPQTSMD
+602 VLLPQTTMD

-616 AERLRKAIESRVVV
+616 AERLRKAIETRVVV
-630 HGGREMS
+630 HDGREIT

-642 GVATYPDSVAAHDA
+642 GVATYPDTVATHDA
-656 LFPTADRA
+656 LFPIADRA

-679 IPSTV
+679 IPGIVHKTS
-684 QKAT
+684 

>member
-1 VDKTRIWV
+1 VVKTRIWV
-9 NVAAI
+9 NVTAVA
-14 SAWVL
+14 AWVL
-19 ALAGMLALAWGTQAP
+19 ALAGMFALAWGATAP
-34 SWTSGAAA
+34 VWASGAGAT
-42 AASVIA
+42 ASVGA
-48 VTYAGLLMSQRLDPP
+48 VTYAWLLISQRLDPP
-63 PREFVK
+63 QRDFTN
-69 QYLAAVL
+69 QYLAMAL
-76 APVTWLAAASGGPGS
+76 APVTLLAAASGGPRS

-106 AEDIRTAISVAAGA
+106 AENIRTAISVALGA
-120 LVALTAIHYSVGGA
+120 LIALTAIHYSVGGA
-134 IAFSDMLSGGVIFA
+134 FAFSDMLGGGVVFV

-156 QVQRAQENAKRR
+156 QVKRAQENARRR
-168 RRASRAET
+168 RRATRSEAAAYND
-176 TFGGGGERTNTPR
+176 RTNTPR
-189 AHEPMPSDL
+189 AYEAMPSDL

-211 RRQTEVLTRYLCDVR
+211 RRQTEVLSRYLCDIR

-240 GARDTLVAAACS
+240 GARDTLVAGACS
-252 GDGAEIEPTKFNHA
+252 GDDAETEPTKFNHA
-266 EWLPLVKWSAEER
+266 EWLPLVKWAAEER

-284 DGSPAPRIAMGPVAG
+284 DTEPAPRITMGPVAG
-299 LKRAFGALSISAEAG
+299 LKRPFGALSISAEAG
-314 LKTSRD
+314 LKPSRD
-320 EMKAWVPRYTAQV
+320 ELKAWVPRYTAQV

-382 VTSAS
+382 VTSAA
-387 RGALV
+387 RAALV

-403 QSVSDGHR
+403 QSVSEGHR
-411 IAEGSPISEDSQVGT
+411 IAEGWPISEDSQVGT

-450 AWETTRPIGSLGIIP
+450 AWETPRPIGSLGIIP

-534 QITRVLAETDRFGGS
+534 QLARVLAETDRFGGS
-549 ASLVVADIDFFKAVN
+549 ASLVVADIDFFKNVN
-564 DTFGHDGGDA
+564 DTYGHDGGDV
-574 VLQSVAQAFQEGV
+574 VLQSVAQTFQDGV
-587 RNVDTCARYGGEEIA
+587 RNVDICARYGGEEIA
-602 VLLPQTSMD
+602 VLLPQTGLD

-616 AERLRKAIESRVVV
+616 AERLRKSIEARVVT
-630 HGGREMS
+630 HSGREIS

-642 GVATYPDSVAAHDA
+642 GVATYPDSVPTHDG
-656 LFPTADRA
+656 LFPAADRA
-664 LYQAKAEGRNRVRCA
+664 LYQAKAEGRNRVRSA
-679 IPSTV
+679 VPGAVS
-684 QKAT
+684 KAS

>member
-1 VDKTRIWV
+1 MTA
-9 NVAAI
+9 VAA
-14 SAWVL
+14 WLL
-19 ALAGMLALAWGTQAP
+19 ALAGMVALAWGMSVPGWA
-34 SWTSGAAA
+34 SGAAA
-42 AASVIA
+42 ACSVAA
-48 VTYAGLLMSQRLDPP
+48 VTYAWLLISQRLDPP
-63 PREFVK
+63 PRELIK
-69 QYLAAVL
+69 PYIAAVL
-76 APVTWLAAASGGPGS
+76 APMTCLAAASGGPGS

-106 AEDIRTAISVAAGA
+106 AESIRTAISVAAGA
-120 LVALTAIHYSVGGA
+120 LVALTAIHYSVRGT

-156 QVQRAQENAKRR
+156 QVKRAQENAKKR
-168 RRASRAET
+168 RRAARSDGV
-176 TFGGGGERTNTPR
+176 FGGERTDTPR
-189 AHEPMPSDL
+189 AYEAMPSDL
-198 RRGIEVT
+198 RRGIEST
-205 RQEAEE
+205 RKEAEE
-211 RRQTEVLTRYLCDVR
+211 RRQNEVLSRYLCDVR

-252 GDGAEIEPTKFNHA
+252 GDGAETEPTKFNHA

-284 DGSPAPRIAMGPVAG
+284 EGKPGPRIAMGPVAG
-299 LKRAFGALSISAEAG
+299 LKRAFGALSISADAG
-314 LKTSRD
+314 LTPSRD
-320 EMKAWVPRYTAQV
+320 DLKAWVPRYTAQV

-347 RQNRRTQALLRAAQQ
+347 RQNRRTQALLRAAQE

-369 ESLGR
+369 ELLGR
-374 SICETALE
+374 SICETALA
-382 VTSAS
+382 VTSAA
-387 RGALV
+387 RAALV
-392 RWHPNSNDGEV
+392 RWHPISNDGEV
-403 QSVSDGHR
+403 QSVSEGHR
-411 IAEGSPISEDSQVGT
+411 IAEGWPISEDSQVGT

-450 AWETTRPIGSLGIIP
+450 AWETPRPIGSMAIIP

-534 QITRVLAETDRFGGS
+534 QIARVLAETDRFGGS
-549 ASLVVADIDFFKAVN
+549 ASLVVADIDYFKAVN
-564 DTFGHDGGDA
+564 DTHGHDGGDA
-574 VLQSVAQAFQEGV
+574 VLQSVAQAFQDGV

-602 VLLPQTSMD
+602 VLLPQTNMD

-616 AERLRKAIESRVVV
+616 AERLRKAIETRVV
-630 HGGREMS
+630 HYAGRPIS

-642 GVATYPDSVAAHDA
+642 GVATYPDSVATHDA

-679 IPSTV
+679 VPGSV
-684 QKAT
+684 QKTA

>member
-1 VDKTRIWV
+1 MVKTRIWV
-9 NVAAI
+9 NLTAVA
-14 SAWVL
+14 AWVL
-19 ALAGMLALAWGTQAP
+19 ALAGMFALAWGAKAP
-34 SWTSGAAA
+34 AWASGAAA
-42 AASVIA
+42 AASVAA
-48 VTYAGLLMSQRLDPP
+48 VTYAWLLISRRLDPP
-63 PREFVK
+63 PRDFTN
-69 QYLAAVL
+69 QYLATAL
-76 APVTWLAAASGGPGS
+76 APVTCLAAASGGPGS
-91 PAVVALALGVRVIAG
+91 PAVVALALGVRVVAG
-106 AEDIRTAISVAAGA
+106 AENLRTAISVATGA
-120 LVALTAIHYSVGGA
+120 IIALTAIHYSVGGA
-134 IAFSDMLSGGVIFA
+134 LAFSDMLGGGVVFA

-156 QVQRAQENAKRR
+156 QVKRAQENAKRR
-168 RRASRAET
+168 RRATRSESA
-176 TFGGGGERTNTPR
+176 FGERTNTPR
-189 AHEPMPSDL
+189 AYDAMPSDL

-211 RRQTEVLTRYLCDVR
+211 RRQTEVLSRYLADVR

-252 GDGAEIEPTKFNHA
+252 GDGAETEPTKFNHA

-284 DGSPAPRIAMGPVAG
+284 DGKPAPRVAMGPVAG
-299 LKRAFGALSISAEAG
+299 LKRAFGALSISAEGG
-314 LKTSRD
+314 LTPSRD
-320 EMKAWVPRYTAQV
+320 ELKAWVPRYTAQV

-374 SICETALE
+374 AICETALE
-382 VTSAS
+382 VTAAA

-392 RWHPNSNDGEV
+392 RWHPNSSDGEV
-403 QSVSDGHR
+403 QSVSEGHR
-411 IAEGSPISEDSQVGT
+411 IAEGWPISEDSQVGT

-450 AWETTRPIGSLGIIP
+450 AWETPRPIGSLAIIP

-564 DTFGHDGGDA
+564 DTYGHDGGDA
-574 VLQSVAQAFQEGV
+574 VLQSVAQTFQDGV

-602 VLLPQTSMD
+602 VLLPQTGLD

-616 AERLRKAIESRVVV
+616 AERLRKAIESRVVT
-630 HGGREMS
+630 HSGRAIS

-642 GVATYPDSVAAHDA
+642 GVATYPESVPTHDA
-656 LFPTADRA
+656 LFPAADRA
-664 LYQAKAEGRNRVRCA
+664 LYQAKAEGRNRVRCS
-679 IPSTV
+679 IPGAVS
-684 QKAT
+684 KAS

>member
-1 VDKTRIWV
+1 VVKTRIWV
-9 NVAAI
+9 NLTAVA
-14 SAWVL
+14 AWVL
-19 ALAGMLALAWGTQAP
+19 ALAGMFALAWGAKAP
-34 SWTSGAAA
+34 VWASGAAA
-42 AASVIA
+42 AASVAA
-48 VTYAGLLMSQRLDPP
+48 VTYAWLLISRRLDPP
-63 PREFVK
+63 PREYTN
-69 QYLAAVL
+69 QYLAIAL
-76 APVTWLAAASGGPGS
+76 APVTCLAAASGGPGS

-106 AEDIRTAISVAAGA
+106 AENIRTAISVAAGA
-120 LVALTAIHYSVGGA
+120 IVALTAIHYSVGGA
-134 IAFSDMLSGGVIFA
+134 LAFSDMLGGGVVFA

-156 QVQRAQENAKRR
+156 QVKRAQENAKRR
-168 RRASRAET
+168 RRATRSESA
-176 TFGGGGERTNTPR
+176 FGDRSNTPR
-189 AHEPMPSDL
+189 AYEAMPSDL

-211 RRQTEVLTRYLCDVR
+211 RRQTEVLCRYLADVR

-252 GDGAEIEPTKFNHA
+252 GDGAETEPTKFNHA

-284 DGSPAPRIAMGPVAG
+284 DGKPEPRVAMGPVAG
-299 LKRAFGALSISAEAG
+299 LKRAFGALSISAESG
-314 LKTSRD
+314 LKPSR
-320 EMKAWVPRYTAQV
+320 EELKAWVPRYTAQV

-374 SICETALE
+374 AICETALE
-382 VTSAS
+382 VTSAA

-403 QSVSDGHR
+403 QSVSESHR
-411 IAEGSPISEDSQVGT
+411 IAEGWPISEDSQVGT

-450 AWETTRPIGSLGIIP
+450 AWETPRPIGSLGIIP

-549 ASLVVADIDFFKAVN
+549 ASLVVADIDYFKAVN
-564 DTFGHDGGDA
+564 DTYGHDGGDA
-574 VLQSVAQAFQEGV
+574 VLQSVAQTFQDGV

-602 VLLPQTSMD
+602 VLLPQTGLD

-616 AERLRKAIESRVVV
+616 AERLRKAIESRVVS
-630 HGGREMS
+630 HSGREIS

-642 GVATYPDSVAAHDA
+642 GVATYPESVPTHDG
-656 LFPTADRA
+656 LFPAADRA

-679 IPSTV
+679 LPGAVS
-684 QKAT
+684 KAS

>member
-1 VDKTRIWV
+1 MVKTRIWANV
-9 NVAAI
+9 IAVAA
-14 SAWVL
+14 WLL
-19 ALAGMLALAWGTQAP
+19 ALAGMVALAWGMSAP
-34 SWTSGAAA
+34 GWASGVA
-42 AASVIA
+42 AASSVAA
-48 VTYAGLLMSQRLDPP
+48 VTYAWLLISQRLDPP
-63 PREFVK
+63 PRELIK
-69 QYLAAVL
+69 PYIATVL
-76 APVTWLAAASGGPGS
+76 APVTWFAAASGGPGS

-106 AEDIRTAISVAAGA
+106 AENIRTAISVATGA
-120 LVALTAIHYSVGGA
+120 LVALTAIHYSVGGT
-134 IAFSDMLSGGVIFA
+134 IAFSDMLGGGVVFA

-156 QVQRAQENAKRR
+156 QVKRAQENAKKR
-168 RRASRAET
+168 RRATRSEGV
-176 TFGGGGERTNTPR
+176 FGGDRTDTPR
-189 AHEPMPSDL
+189 AFEAMPSDL
-198 RRGIEVT
+198 RRGIEST
-205 RQEAEE
+205 RKEAEE
-211 RRQTEVLTRYLCDVR
+211 RRQTEVLSRYLCDVR

-252 GDGAEIEPTKFNHA
+252 GDGAETEPTKFNHA

-284 DGSPAPRIAMGPVAG
+284 EGKPGPRIAMGPVAG
-299 LKRAFGALSISAEAG
+299 LKRAFGALSISADAG
-314 LKTSRD
+314 LKPSRD
-320 EMKAWVPRYTAQV
+320 DLKAWVPRYTAQV

-347 RQNRRTQALLRAAQQ
+347 RQNRRTQALLRAAQE

-369 ESLGR
+369 ELLGR
-374 SICETALE
+374 SICETALA
-382 VTSAS
+382 VTSAA
-387 RGALV
+387 RAALV
-392 RWHPNSNDGEV
+392 RWHPTSNDGEV
-403 QSVSDGHR
+403 QSVSEGHR
-411 IAEGSPISEDSQVGT
+411 IAEGWPISEDSQVGT

-450 AWETTRPIGSLGIIP
+450 AWETPRPIGSMAIIP

-534 QITRVLAETDRFGGS
+534 QIARVLAETDRFGGA

-564 DTFGHDGGDA
+564 DTHGHDGGDA
-574 VLQSVAQAFQEGV
+574 VLQSVAQAFQDGV

-602 VLLPQTSMD
+602 VLLPQTNMD

-616 AERLRKAIESRVVV
+616 AERLRKAIETRVVV
-630 HGGREMS
+630 YAGRSIS

-642 GVATYPDSVAAHDA
+642 GVATYPDSVATHDA

-679 IPSTV
+679 VPGSV
-684 QKAT
+684 QKTA

>member
-1 VDKTRIWV
+1 VAHTRIWV
-9 NVAAI
+9 NVTAVA
-14 SAWVL
+14 AWVL
-19 ALAGMLALAWGTQAP
+19 ALAGMLALAWGAKVPPWAT
-34 SWTSGAAA
+34 GAAA
-42 AASVIA
+42 CASVAA
-48 VTYAGLLMSQRLDPP
+48 VVYAWLLISQRLDPP
-63 PREFVK
+63 PRESITP
-69 QYLAAVL
+69 YLAIAL
-76 APVTWLAAASGGPGS
+76 APVTLLAAASGGPGS

-106 AEDIRTAISVAAGA
+106 AENIRTAVSVAGGA

-134 IAFSDMLSGGVIFA
+134 IAVADTVSGGVVFA

-156 QVQRAQENAKRR
+156 QVKRAQENAKRR
-168 RRASRAET
+168 RRATRSDSML
-176 TFGGGGERTNTPR
+176 GDRTNTPR
-189 AHEPMPSDL
+189 AYEAMPSDL

-211 RRQTEVLTRYLCDVR
+211 RRQTEVLSRYLCDVR

-252 GDGAEIEPTKFNHA
+252 GDGAETEPSKFNHA
-266 EWLPLVKWSAEER
+266 EWLPLVKWAAEER

-284 DGSPAPRIAMGPVAG
+284 DGKPEPRIAMGPVAG
-299 LKRAFGALSISAEAG
+299 LKRAFGALSISADAG
-314 LKTSRD
+314 LRPSRD
-320 EMKAWVPRYTAQV
+320 ELKEWIPRYTAQV

-347 RQNRRTQALLRAAQQ
+347 RQSRRTQALLRAAQQ

-374 SICETALE
+374 AICETALE
-382 VTSAS
+382 VTSAA

-392 RWHPNSNDGEV
+392 RWHPNSTDGEV
-403 QSVSDGHR
+403 QSVSEGHR
-411 IAEGSPISEDSQVGT
+411 IAEGWPISEDSQVGT

-450 AWETTRPIGSLGIIP
+450 AWETPRPIGSLGIIP

-564 DTFGHDGGDA
+564 DTYGHDGGDA
-574 VLQSVAQAFQEGV
+574 VLQSVAQTFQDGV

-602 VLLPQTSMD
+602 VLLPQTGID

-616 AERLRKAIESRVVV
+616 AERLRKAIESRVVLFA
-630 HGGREMS
+630 GREIS

-642 GVATYPDSVAAHDA
+642 GVATYPDSIGTHDG
-656 LFPTADRA
+656 LFPAADRA

-679 IPSTV
+679 VPGTV